1 MLFLDIVM
9 SLVTFVIATYQ
20 GLLDNFR
27 EQDAV
32 STPIIVLKG
41 ISLAVFSIRLIMA
54 LITIDYVEDTLYVYI
69 IDIIGK
75 QLKDGSIL
83 LHIFSLIMNIISL
96 CLPRDNAVG
105 IIFFCAS
112 LAKMYLIRSNIR
124 ILELLFINSMR
135 KYYLWNLAKVVIFN
149 IFFGHAIATIL
160 IAIAKINP
168 EFNWIDIKLIYNGLV
183 M

>member
-1 MLFLDIVM
+1 
-9 SLVTFVIATYQ
+9 
-20 GLLDNFR
+20 
-27 EQDAV
+27 
-32 STPIIVLKG
+32 
-41 ISLAVFSIRLIMA
+41 
-54 LITIDYVEDTLYVYI
+54 
-69 IDIIGK
+69 
-75 QLKDGSIL
+75 
-83 LHIFSLIMNIISL
+83 
-96 CLPRDNAVG
+96 
-105 IIFFCAS
+105 
-112 LAKMYLIRSNIR
+112 MYLIRSNIR